1 MRQLLGSDPPL
12 QLERV
17 IDIDLD
23 GQDVD
28 RGNIDLS
35 SIHDLRFIY
44 GNDVPHE
51 WLTESTG
58 ASYPHL
64 IAFAHD
70 ALVRE
75 GLADSIRTIV
85 LAIASPDSQHR
96 RLLGGFTTQLFAT
109 RPNTF
114 AVTEQGAAGPFTAL
128 ALARLH
134 LEADLTGADRAAV
147 LILEQRTLPPAGVP
161 VPTADRA
168 IVLVVGRNRVGRTI
182 TEIGVRRGVDDA
194 SAVATHPDRSLLVAG
209 LQVDHRGSSTQRAL
223 RPGGPTVSTGVWQ
236 VLAGTGDLPGTA
248 EHPIHVVEVDPDLGY
263 TCELRLS
270 STVTSDNPAI
280 NDLARQEVL

>member
-12 QLERV
+12 QLERI

-23 GQDVD
+23 GHDVD
-28 RGNIDLS
+28 RGRIDLS

-44 GNDVPHE
+44 GDDVPHE

-64 IAFAHD
+64 ITFAHD

-85 LAIASPDSQHR
+85 IAIASPDSQHR
-96 RLLGGFTTQLFAT
+96 RLLGGFTTQLFET

-128 ALARLH
+128 ALARL
-134 LEADLTGADRAAV
+134 LLGADPTCTDRAAV
-147 LILEQRTLPPAGVP
+147 LILEQRTLPPTRVP
-161 VPTADRA
+161 VPKSDRA
-168 IVLVVGRNRVGRTI
+168 IVLVVGRNRMGRSI
-182 TEIGVRRGVDDA
+182 TEIGVRRGADDA
-194 SAVATHPDRSLLVAG
+194 SAVSTHRDSATLVAG
-209 LQVDHRGSSTQRAL
+209 FQVGRRSSSTQRPL
-223 RPGGPTVSTGVWQ
+223 RPEGPTISTGVWQ
-236 VLAGTGDLPGTA
+236 VLAANGDLPGTA
-248 EHPIHVVEVDPDLGY
+248 ERPIHVVEVDRDLGY
-263 TCELRLS
+263 TCELHLS
-270 STVTSDNPAI
+270 SAVTPETSAANY
-280 NDLARQEVL
+280 LGRQGVR